1 VSEPR
6 SGRVTTTVRF
16 DADQWSGLA
25 EQADRLGVRRAA
37 FIRDAVAARV
47 ATLDERD
54 RRAALCASDDFS
66 ALLARVERAEV
77 LARMALRW
85 ARAGRA

>member
-1 VSEPR
+1 MSEP
-6 SGRVTTTVRF
+6 SGGRVTTTVRF

-25 EQADRLGVRRAA
+25 AQAERLGVRRAA
-37 FIRDAVAARV
+37 FIRDAVAARI

-54 RRAALCASDDFS
+54 RRAALYASDDFG
-66 ALLARVERAEV
+66 ALVARVERAEV
-77 LARMALRW
+77 LARTALRC